1 MKATYKHKRHF
12 LRCMLALMCLSVAF
26 TADCQGIYDHSF
38 KDLDSKNIHLKDF
51 AGKKLLFI
59 ILPVSATDS
68 LAGQLK
74 SFVASYGDKVQV
86 IGVLSQEDGYS
97 KDSKAVI
104 KTMYQNTGI
113 VVTESMSSRKGNGQS
128 PLMKWLT
135 NKDEN
140 GRFDRDIEGP
150 GQKYFVNEQGKLYAV
165 FSGRLSLS
173 SPFINKV
180 VNARAGNGQAVPAKE
195 NSKP

>member
-1 MKATYKHKRHF
+1 MKTIYKLKI
-12 LRCMLALMCLSVAF
+12 LYLKYILALLCLYTAY

-38 KDLDSKNIHLKDF
+38 SDINKKSIRLKDF

-68 LAGQLK
+68 LTAQLK
-74 SFVASYGDKVQV
+74 SFMATYGDKVQV

-97 KDSKAVI
+97 KGSKTAI

-113 VVTESMSSRKGNGQS
+113 LVTDGMRSRKGNGQS

-135 NKDEN
+135 NKNEN
-140 GRFDRDIEGP
+140 GHFDMDAKGP
-150 GQKYFVNEQGKLYAV
+150 GQKFFVNEQGKLYAV
-165 FSGRLSLS
+165 LGQLSLS
-173 SPFINKV
+173 SPFINKI
-180 VNARAGNGQAVPAKE
+180 VNVTAGNEQAFPAKGKI
-195 NSKP
+195 KP